1 LRNLETPKKLS
12 FSICGYPAQLP
23 PAGWGFN
30 SIGYIEIAS
39 GSSCLFTV
47 NITGEIL
54 NSGVSRNA
62 AHGTLQ
68 QLVLLIFWPGV
79 TQTLFMD
86 RDFVGD
92 ERGLIRVVGLT
103 VVVIGWLY
111 LFGARTGGRQF
122 IAASVID
129 RLIFVP
135 VVLLP
140 LAFTGVFPHLLVAFT
155 ILDMSLAVGAW
166 VLFNGEK

>member
-1 LRNLETPKKLS
+1 MIGAHTSLIKTLLERPSDLS
-12 FSICGYPAQLP
+12 TASVYSAINGIIYLA
-23 PAGWGFN
+23 AGV
-30 SIGYIEIAS
+30 
-39 GSSCLFTV
+39 LFIV
-47 NITGEIL
+47 
-54 NSGVSRNA
+54 
-62 AHGTLQ
+62 
-68 QLVLLIFWPGV
+68 WPGA

-111 LFGARTGGRQF
+111 LFGARTGGRQV

-166 VLFNGEK
+166 LLFSRETS

>member
-1 LRNLETPKKLS
+1 MFLTKNLLERPANLS
-12 FSICGYPAQLP
+12 AASVYSVVNGVIYLT
-23 PAGWGFN
+23 AG
-30 SIGYIEIAS
+30 
-39 GSSCLFTV
+39 
-47 NITGEIL
+47 
-54 NSGVSRNA
+54 
-62 AHGTLQ
+62 
-68 QLVLLIFWPGV
+68 VLLIVWPGV

-92 ERGLIRVVGLT
+92 ERGLVRVLGLT

-122 IAASVID
+122 IAATVID

-140 LAFTGVFPHLLVAFT
+140 LAFTGVFPHVLVAFT

-166 VLFNGEK
+166 LLLSRET

>member
-1 LRNLETPKKLS
+1 MSLIKELLERPSNLS
-12 FSICGYPAQLP
+12 PASVYSAFNGVIYLT
-23 PAGWGFN
+23 AGM
-30 SIGYIEIAS
+30 
-39 GSSCLFTV
+39 
-47 NITGEIL
+47 
-54 NSGVSRNA
+54 
-62 AHGTLQ
+62 
-68 QLVLLIFWPGV
+68 LLIVWPGV
-79 TQTLFMD
+79 TQALFMD
-86 RDFVGD
+86 RDFVAD

-140 LAFTGVFPHLLVAFT
+140 LAFAGVFPHLLVAFT
-155 ILDMSLAVGAW
+155 VLDAVGAW
-166 VLFNGEK
+166 LLFSRET

>member
-1 LRNLETPKKLS
+1 MSLFKYLLERPSNLSTSSVYTAFNGVIYLT
-12 FSICGYPAQLP
+12 
-23 PAGWGFN
+23 AG
-30 SIGYIEIAS
+30 
-39 GSSCLFTV
+39 
-47 NITGEIL
+47 
-54 NSGVSRNA
+54 
-62 AHGTLQ
+62 
-68 QLVLLIFWPGV
+68 VLLIVWP
-79 TQTLFMD
+79 MH
-86 RDFVGD
+86 RDFVGN
-92 ERGLIRVVGLT
+92 ERGLIRVVGMT
-103 VVVIGWLY
+103 IVVIGWLA

-122 IAASVID
+122 VAASVID

>member
-1 LRNLETPKKLS
+1 MSLIKNLLERQSTLS
-12 FSICGYPAQLP
+12 T
-23 PAGWGFN
+23 
-30 SIGYIEIAS
+30 AS
-39 GSSCLFTV
+39 AYSA
-47 NITGEIL
+47 I
-54 NSGVSRNA
+54 SGVLYLTI
-62 AHGTLQ
+62 G
-68 QLVLLIFWPGV
+68 VLFVVWPGM

-92 ERGLIRVVGLT
+92 ERGLVRILGFT

-122 IAASVID
+122 IAATVID

-140 LAFTGVFPHLLVAFT
+140 LAFAGVFPHVLVAFT
-155 ILDMSLAVGAW
+155 VLDMSLAVGAW
-166 VLFNGEK
+166 LLLSRRHDALSYRRCWRRLTQSRQSADRIICYLC